1 VTRRG
6 YKVPEN
12 NMREEKMLEKILSQ
26 NYFSRTLFPDGSPLH
41 RHQIISSQEK
51 NLKYEKVG
59 LFHI

>member
-1 VTRRG
+1 
-6 YKVPEN
+6 
-12 NMREEKMLEKILSQ
+12 MREKKMLEKILSQ